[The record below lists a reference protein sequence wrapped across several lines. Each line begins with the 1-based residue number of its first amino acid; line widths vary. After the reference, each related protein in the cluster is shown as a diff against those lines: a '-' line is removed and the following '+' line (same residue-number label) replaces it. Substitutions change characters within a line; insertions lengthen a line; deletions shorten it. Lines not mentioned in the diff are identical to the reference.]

1 MFLSDLLD
9 EKYVQVGVEA
19 RDWRDAVRKSFSP
32 LVESGAVSEAYV
44 ADAVAGVEKYGPY
57 YVVCPHVALPHARP
71 ESGARRMAMGAC
83 ILSLPVSFGARE
95 NDPVRYLFPLS
106 ATEADGHL
114 EVLARLVDL
123 LSEERFPSSMD
134 GAQAPVEVVEMIRDM
149 ERSL

>member
-1 MFLSDLLD
+1 M
-9 EKYVQVGVEA
+9 
-19 RDWRDAVRKSFSP
+19 
-32 LVESGAVSEAYV
+32 
-44 ADAVAGVEKYGPY
+44 
-57 YVVCPHVALPHARP
+57 
-71 ESGARRMAMGAC
+71 
-83 ILSLPVSFGARE
+83 SLPVSFGARE

-123 LSEERFPSSMD
+123 LSEERFLSSMD